1 VDYCIEKPG
10 EIKYVKK
17 WRQLLIRI
25 LRHAGNALGGMRN
38 TYKERFYEF
47 RIQRFGREQ
56 SDTMANEKLAVL
68 VNTFG
73 SSLISVGRD
82 VGLEVVLNKAKVSQ
96 GVTVSDI
103 CAASLIGV
111 VGSGLQGTAVIMLDT
126 SGFNAVISVMSGG
139 MIAPNSEDPVAMSV
153 VGELSN
159 MVSGRSL
166 TQANLPGVDVTPP
179 QLIAGRNIQNIP
191 NQSAGIKSFTL
202 PFSVRPEGMLYLV
215 LSFNAS

>member
-1 VDYCIEKPG
+1 
-10 EIKYVKK
+10 
-17 WRQLLIRI
+17 
-25 LRHAGNALGGMRN
+25 
-38 TYKERFYEF
+38 
-47 RIQRFGREQ
+47 
-56 SDTMANEKLAVL
+56 MANDKLVVL

-82 VGLEVVLNKAKVSQ
+82 VGLEVVLNKAQVSQ
-96 GVTVSDI
+96 GVKVTDV

-126 SGFNAVISVMSGG
+126 NGFNTVISVMSGG
-139 MIAPNSEDPVAMSV
+139 MIAPNSKDPVAMSV

-166 TQANLPGVDVTPP
+166 TQVDLPGVDVTPP
-179 QLIAGRNIQNIP
+179 QLIAGDNLQNIP
-191 NQSAGIKSFTL
+191 NQSSGIKSFTL
-202 PFSVRPEGMLYLV
+202 PFTVNPAGMLYLV